1 MKLSDYEN
9 VESTYIDFKETL
21 ETNKPRSWLKT
32 VSAFANTK
40 GGILL
45 YGVRDTDKKPV
56 GIDNISAV
64 SSKITEL
71 INAKIF
77 SYDDSIIGEFLIIDI
92 TYFGHEFIEQI
103 KDDNN
108 WNKVKDVA
116 KKVGSSSIDILL
128 QIAAGVLTNKINNCI

>member
-1 MKLSDYEN
+1 MNDDGTMN
-9 VESTYIDFKETL
+9 
-21 ETNKPRSWLKT
+21 
-32 VSAFANTK
+32 
-40 GGILL
+40 IL
-45 YGVRDTDKKPV
+45 
-56 GIDNISAV
+56 
-64 SSKITEL
+64 SSKDLHEVLPNYDLSVIKYSVLKMKEAKL

-77 SYDDSIIGEFLIIDI
+77 SYDDSIIDEFLIIDI

>member
-1 MKLSDYEN
+1 MEL
-9 VESTYIDFKETL
+9 
-21 ETNKPRSWLKT
+21 NKDCVRD
-32 VSAFANTK
+32 
-40 GGILL
+40 ILL
-45 YGVRDTDKKPV
+45 KCEELLQMNDDGTMNVLQSGDLKEVLPDYDLSVIKYSVLKMDEAD
-56 GIDNISAV
+56 
-64 SSKITEL
+64 L
-71 INAKIF
+71 INARIISF
-77 SYDDSIIGEFLIIDI
+77 DDSIVGEFLIFDI

>member
-1 MKLSDYEN
+1 MEL
-9 VESTYIDFKETL
+9 
-21 ETNKPRSWLKT
+21 NKDCVRD
-32 VSAFANTK
+32 
-40 GGILL
+40 ILL
-45 YGVRDTDKKPV
+45 KCEELLQMNDDGTM
-56 GIDNISAV
+56 NTLQ
-64 SSKITEL
+64 SSDLHEVLPNYDLSVIKHSVLKMEEAEL

>member
-1 MKLSDYEN
+1 MEL
-9 VESTYIDFKETL
+9 
-21 ETNKPRSWLKT
+21 NKDCVRD
-32 VSAFANTK
+32 
-40 GGILL
+40 ILL
-45 YGVRDTDKKPV
+45 KCEELLQMNDDGTM
-56 GIDNISAV
+56 NTLQ
-64 SSKITEL
+64 SSDLHEVLPNYDLSVIKYSVLKMEEAEL
-71 INAKIF
+71 INAKIISF
-77 SYDDSIIGEFLIIDI
+77 DDSIVGEFLIFDI

>member
-1 MKLSDYEN
+1 MEL
-9 VESTYIDFKETL
+9 
-21 ETNKPRSWLKT
+21 NKDCVRD
-32 VSAFANTK
+32 
-40 GGILL
+40 ILL
-45 YGVRDTDKKPV
+45 KCKELLHMNDDGTM
-56 GIDNISAV
+56 NIL
-64 SSKITEL
+64 SSKDLHEVLPNYDLSVIKYSVLKMKEAKL

-77 SYDDSIIGEFLIIDI
+77 SYDDSIIDEFLIIDI